1 MYRDDKGGWIR
12 ASELEGISHKVV
24 GTDFRGLP
32 IIHIGR
38 GRPKTRVIKLLMQD
52 PNITAQTGDSND
64 TVQKG
69 KTVGNNNNSLYIMVP
84 GIYWAECFTINRLI
98 LCHVRRIL
106 SAI

>member
-1 MYRDDKGGWIR
+1 MVENNEMYRDDKGGWIR

-38 GRPKTRVIKLLMQD
+38 GRPKTSIIKLLMQD
-52 PNITAQTGDSND
+52 PNITAQTSDSND

-69 KTVGNNNNSLYIMVP
+69 KTVDNNNYSYHMV
-84 GIYWAECFTINRLI
+84 IYNRVNCRMSPHKQINI
-98 LCHVRRIL
+98 FYVM
-106 SAI
+106 